1 MHDVHVYVYTSI
13 RRCILT
19 LGVRPLPMDMHA
31 MLPKKEWN
39 FKDTRRHV
47 CTARYARKY
56 EYESPQ
62 KKKRTR
68 IYPLVLLYLIFFFWK
83 NREKKLRI
91 VHIPGGMSINRA
103 RGKIGQRKA
112 PRYVRFEAAR
122 SRVLDR
128 HRDQQKPTIAS

>member
-68 IYPLVLLYLIFFFWK
+68 IYPLVLLYLIFFFLEK
-83 NREKKLRI
+83 PGKKTTNRTY
-91 VHIPGGMSINRA
+91 SW
-103 RGKIGQRKA
+103 
-112 PRYVRFEAAR
+112 
-122 SRVLDR
+122 R
-128 HRDQQKPTIAS
+128 HVN